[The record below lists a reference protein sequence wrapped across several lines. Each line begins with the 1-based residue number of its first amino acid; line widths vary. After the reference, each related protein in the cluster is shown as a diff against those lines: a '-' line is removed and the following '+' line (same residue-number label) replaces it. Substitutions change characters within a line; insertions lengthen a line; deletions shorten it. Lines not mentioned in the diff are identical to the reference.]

1 MERLVNQR
9 DLQRIRNENYKLVD
23 NMKSLSGESSHPVMR
38 YSTANTFA
46 HESKKL
52 EICMEL
58 WGQGHHLLT
67 ECRFKHGGR
76 ADIMDL
82 DSGTAIEIVCSEK
95 EKSLIKKSVKY
106 PVPILVVMAN
116 GKSNR

>member
-1 MERLVNQR
+1 MERLVSER
-9 DLQRIRNENYKLVD
+9 DKQIIRNNNYKLVD
-23 NMKSLSGESSHPVMR
+23 NFKSLSGESQHPVMR

-76 ADIMDL
+76 CDIFDL
-82 DSGTAIEIVCSEK
+82 DVGQAVEVVCSEK